1 MTDTTVLELVSP
13 SALLKSEPVEMV
25 VVPGTDG
32 NFGVLPKHAPMIST
46 IRPGV
51 IDIYAGGKVSERI
64 FVAGGV
70 AEVNPERCTILAEE
84 AVPVSDIKADE
95 AQARLETAEADLKA
109 ATTAHDKANAERALE
124 IARAQIAALSN

>member
-32 NFGVLPKHAPMIST
+32 NFGVLPRHAPMIST

-51 IDIYAGGKVSERI
+51 IEIYEGGKVSERI

-84 AVPVSDIKADE
+84 AVAVSDIKADE
-95 AQARLETAEADLKA
+95 AQAALVAAEADLQA
-109 ATTAHDKANAERALE
+109 ASTAHETANAEHALKV
-124 IARAQIAALSN
+124 ARARIAALKN

>member
-25 VVPGTDG
+25 VVPGTEG

-84 AVPVSDIKADE
+84 AVPVADIKADE
-95 AQARLETAEADLKA
+95 AQASLETAEADLKA
-109 ATTAHDKANAERALE
+109 PTTAHDMANAERALE
-124 IARAQIAALSN
+124 IARARIAALSN

>member
-25 VVPGTDG
+25 VVPGTEG
-32 NFGVLPKHAPMIST
+32 NFGVLPKHSPLIST

-51 IDIYAGGKVSERI
+51 IDIYTGGKVSERI

-84 AVPVSDIKADE
+84 AVSIADIKADE
-95 AQARLETAEADLKA
+95 AQTRLEAAKA
-109 ATTAHDKANAERALE
+109 AFEAAKTPHEKANAERDVE
-124 IARAQIAALSN
+124 IAVALIAALTN

>member
-25 VVPGTDG
+25 VVPGMEG

-84 AVPVSDIKADE
+84 AVAVSDLKADD
-95 AQARLETAEADLKA
+95 AQARLEAADAALKA
-109 ATTAHDKANAERALE
+109 ASTAHDKANAESELE
-124 IARAQIAALSN
+124 IARAQISALSN

>member
-32 NFGVLPKHAPMIST
+32 NFGVLPKHSPMIST
-46 IRPGV
+46 ICPGV

-70 AEVNPERCTILAEE
+70 A
-84 AVPVSDIKADE
+84 
-95 AQARLETAEADLKA
+95 RLTPSVAPFWPKKRFRFPISRPMKPRHVLRPRRR
-109 ATTAHDKANAERALE
+109 T
-124 IARAQIAALSN
+124 

>member
-25 VVPGTDG
+25 VVPGMEG

-84 AVPVSDIKADE
+84 AIAVSDLKADD
-95 AQARLETAEADLKA
+95 AQARLEAADAALKA
-109 ATTAHDKANAERALE
+109 ASTAHDKANAERELE
-124 IARAQIAALSN
+124 IARAQISALSN

>member
-32 NFGVLPKHAPMIST
+32 NFGVLPKHSPMIST

-95 AQARLETAEADLKA
+95 AQARLETAQADLKA
-109 ATTAHDKANAERALE
+109 ATTAHYKANAERALE
-124 IARAQIAALSN
+124 VARAQIAALSN